1 MAHRGVV
8 AGLDIGTHQITV
20 AVGQPGTAQPLEV
33 LGLRVGPTRGLA
45 HGVIVDLG
53 DCVDAV
59 ARVVRQ
65 AEEQTAA
72 RITAV
77 AATMHGPTVRS
88 HNTTASLT
96 LPDTSSE
103 ISRWDMERVL
113 AACRTAA
120 GAYDRQRIHEFV
132 QQFAVDDQDGVR
144 DPVGL
149 FGGKLEAHLH
159 VVTAQTSL
167 LQSWRKVLN
176 HAGLEVQ
183 ALLLPGVATSCAVL
197 SELDRDLGAIV
208 VDIGGAHTDIVCC
221 VDGAIRET
229 MAVPWGGDRLTER
242 LAERFH
248 LPLAAAEQVKLQCNS
263 VEPSPEDGDP
273 LRVPT
278 GSGTPFG
285 RRAVPRAE
293 VVALLAEEVHALLGE
308 VRQRLEASRYFREA
322 ASGLVMTGGTALMAG
337 VLERAETACNLP
349 VRLGSLHG
357 MTAHPRV
364 TIPPT
369 AVTAIGLL
377 AYQLAARPKLRTASA
392 TEHPFSRFV
401 SRAKALLEDYF

>member
-1 MAHRGVV
+1 MGARGVV
-8 AGLDIGTHQITV
+8 TGLDIGTHQITV
-20 AVGQPGTAQPLEV
+20 AVGQAGTAQPLEV

-65 AEEQTAA
+65 AEEQTAV

-103 ISRWDMERVL
+103 ISRWDVERVL

-120 GAYDRQRIHEFV
+120 SAYDRQMLHEFV

-159 VVTAQTSL
+159 VVTAQTSM

-197 SELDRDLGAIV
+197 SEMDRDLGAIV
-208 VDIGGAHTDIVCC
+208 VDIGGVHTDIVCC
-221 VDGAIRET
+221 VDCAIRET

-263 VEPSPEDGDP
+263 VEPSSEDGDP

-278 GSGTPFG
+278 GPGASRT
-285 RRAVPRAE
+285 VPRAE
-293 VVALLAEEVHALLGE
+293 VVALLAEEVQALLSE

-322 ASGLVMTGGTALMAG
+322 ASGLVMTGGTALMTG

-349 VRLGSLHG
+349 VRLGGLHG
-357 MTAHPRV
+357 VTTHPRV
-364 TIPPT
+364 TLPPT
-369 AVTAIGLL
+369 AATAIGLL
-377 AYQLAARPKLRTASA
+377 AYQLAARPKARAGSA
-392 TEHPFSRFV
+392 TEHPLSRFV